1 MGEELDD
8 ELVVVQPACPTR
20 KVVVLQP
27 KFCFVVILDDV
38 AWLMEVLWET
48 CVIDVVSESL

>member
-8 ELVVVQPACPTR
+8 ELVVVQPACPTH

-27 KFCFVVILDDV
+27 KFCFAVILDDI

-48 CVIDVVSESL
+48 CVTDVVSESL